1 MTKEEFFSPHFTL
14 AELTRSR
21 TAVKKHL
28 TNDPDGDAIS
38 ALQELCRVVLEP
50 LRRMWDEPI
59 IVTSGYRS
67 PRLNRAVGGVPN
79 SQHCLGM
86 AADIVAVNPEDTITL
101 GRLAQSLQLPFDQL
115 IFEGLNRTETCCQW
129 IHISYNPGGK
139 NRNVVL
145 RNYN

>member
-1 MTKEEFFSPHFTL
+1 M

-21 TAVKKHL
+21 TAVKQHL
-28 TNDPDGDAIS
+28 SNDPDGAAVS

-67 PRLNRAVGGVPN
+67 TRLNRAVGGVPN

-101 GRLAQSLQLPFDQL
+101 GRLAQALPLPYDQL
-115 IFEGLNRTETCCQW
+115 IYEGMNRAETRCQW
-129 IHISYNPGGK
+129 IHISYNPSGK
-139 NRNVVL
+139 NRHVVL
-145 RNYN
+145 RNYH

>member
-28 TNDPDGDAIS
+28 TNDPDGEAIS

-115 IFEGLNRTETCCQW
+115 IFEGLNRAETCCQW
-129 IHISYNPGGK
+129 IHISYNTDGR